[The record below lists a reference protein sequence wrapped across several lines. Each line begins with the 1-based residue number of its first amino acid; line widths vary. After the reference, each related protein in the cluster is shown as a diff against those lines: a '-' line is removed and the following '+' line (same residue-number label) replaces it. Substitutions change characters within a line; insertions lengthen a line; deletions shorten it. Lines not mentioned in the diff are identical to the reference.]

1 LVDSL
6 EENGPMPRIRLL
18 ALASGLAVFF
28 IMLALPAPTGLEE
41 VGWRTAAVATLMAIW
56 WMTEALPIPATAML
70 PLVLFPILGIL
81 DMPAAAAPYANE
93 VIFLFLGGFILAAG
107 MQRWGLH
114 KRLALGIMAFV
125 GATPKRLLF
134 GFMAAT
140 AFLSMWISNTATA
153 AMMLPIALAV
163 AELFSPRV
171 DGKDTSNFPVALL
184 LGIAYAASI
193 GGVATLIGTP
203 PNAVLAAA
211 SAELIGVE
219 ISFVEWMAVG
229 VPTTLVF
236 LPIAWGMLLFM
247 YPPEPL
253 AGDAAGILAN
263 ERASLGRMG
272 RGEKIVAVVFF
283 LTAVSWV
290 FRAPLD
296 LGFVSLPGLQT
307 LFPGIRD
314 STIAMAAAVALFVI
328 PVYPSKGIQTIS
340 WRETESVP
348 WGVLLLF
355 GGGLSLALAMDR
367 SGLAGWIGQGV
378 VGLEGVSVLVLVA
391 AVATLFIF
399 LTEITSNTATSTMAM
414 PLMVGVAVALGVD
427 AVTLMATAAL
437 ASSMAFML
445 PVATPPNAIVFGSE
459 RITIQQMARAG
470 FFMNLISIVIV
481 TIFVFTLVPR
491 VFPD

>member
-1 LVDSL
+1 
-6 EENGPMPRIRLL
+6 MPTIRLT
-18 ALASGLAVFF
+18 ALAGGLVVFF
-28 IMLALPAPTGLEE
+28 IMLALPAPSGLEPM
-41 VGWRTAAVATLMAIW
+41 GWRTAAVATLMAIW

-70 PLVLFPILGIL
+70 PLVLFPVLGIL

-114 KRLALGIMAFV
+114 KRLALAIMAFV

-163 AELFSPRV
+163 SELFAPKGE
-171 DGKDTSNFPVALL
+171 GKAPSNFPVALL

-211 SAELIGVE
+211 SAELVGVE

-229 VPTTLVF
+229 LPVTLIF
-236 LPIAWGMLLFM
+236 LPVAWGMLLYM
-247 YPPEPL
+247 YPPEDL
-253 AGDAAGILAN
+253 GGDAAGILAS
-263 ERASLGRMG
+263 ERAALGPMS
-272 RGEKIVAVVFF
+272 RGERIVAVIFF
-283 LTAVSWV
+283 LTAISWV

-296 LGFVSLPGLQT
+296 LGFVSLPGLAT

-314 STIAMAAAVALFVI
+314 STIAMGAAVALFLL
-328 PVYPSKGIQTIS
+328 PVYPSKGVQVIT
-340 WRETESVP
+340 WRDTDSVP

-378 VGLEGVSVLVLVA
+378 VGLEGVSLVVLVA

-414 PLMVGVAVALGVD
+414 PLMVGVAAALGTD
-427 AVTLMATAAL
+427 AVTLMATAAM

-445 PVATPPNAIVFGSE
+445 PVATPPNAIVFGAE
-459 RITIQQMARAG
+459 RMTIQQMAKAG
-470 FFMNLISIVIV
+470 FFMNLISILVVTVFVV
-481 TIFVFTLVPR
+481 TIVPR
-491 VFPD
+491 VFGD